1 MQIINLYAK
10 ELRPRLIFLSF
21 STLIISS
28 VLLILLFIGIAIYSN
43 YSVEKYNKSLME
55 IERIQFSK
63 EKNIIILN
71 SILNPDESEKKITA
85 LRDELSE
92 NNETIA
98 RLNQVDQ
105 YLSYSYAEILSS
117 ISKNIQPKIY
127 LNSIVIKNGVGS
139 IVIYGKSKNI
149 EDITYY
155 IHKLK
160 KDKSFNGSDIVL
172 ISADKD
178 EDEYYNFKIGNGI
191 DKKYK

>member
-1 MQIINLYAK
+1 
-10 ELRPRLIFLSF
+10 
-21 STLIISS
+21 
-28 VLLILLFIGIAIYSN
+28 
-43 YSVEKYNKSLME
+43 ME